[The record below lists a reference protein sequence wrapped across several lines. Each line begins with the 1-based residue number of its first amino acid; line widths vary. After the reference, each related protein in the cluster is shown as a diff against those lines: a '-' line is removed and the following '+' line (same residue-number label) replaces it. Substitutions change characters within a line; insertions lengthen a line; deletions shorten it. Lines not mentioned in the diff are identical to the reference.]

1 MRICRFS
8 SRSVARSA
16 LVFMLAAGTL
26 GVPAVGGGGPAGAA
40 EPDPTMN
47 DAVFNRPTGSA
58 TQQNAIFIQLAR
70 IIDRVPAGGEIQMS
84 WFGFGV
90 TDVTDSAST
99 PDLPGRLLNAHQRGV
114 RVKIILDHEQVSQRP
129 YQRLSPV
136 LGNDDS
142 ASSYIVHCSDQFPG
156 ADRGCIGTRRID
168 YTDSSVTAYNHNKFL
183 TASSI
188 VLNNGSTVSNV
199 VFQGSANLGWWDA
212 NEAYNNGLT
221 FSDATTYQAYRSY
234 FADLRSYRHT
244 SGGNNNYYRSTP
256 TGSTYRAYFFPR
268 RERSGQPVG
277 DPATDTIVSVLDTV
291 RSCSY
296 DDNGTRRQ
304 TDVRVN
310 MFSFN
315 RPEVARRLTALRNAG
330 CWVDVVYSEA
340 NSGVLNAL
348 GSNVQLTRCNYN
360 VGPGRDIRTHNK
372 YMLIDGAYD
381 DDIVPRVFT
390 GSHNYNVSALRQA
403 DEAMLRV
410 MGRGIHDDY
419 LSDFWHVR
427 DTCRANGGAIR

>member
-1 MRICRFS
+1 MRIGRFS
-8 SRSVARSA
+8 PRLATRSA
-16 LVFMLAAGTL
+16 LIFIVALGTL
-26 GVPAVGGGGPAGAA
+26 GTPTLTAGPASAA
-40 EPDPTMN
+40 EPDPTLN
-47 DAVFNRPTGSA
+47 DAVFNQPTGSA
-58 TQQNAIFIQLAR
+58 AEQNTIFIQLAR

-90 TDVTDSAST
+90 TDVTDSATT
-99 PDLPGRLLNAHQRGV
+99 PDLPARLLNAYQRGV
-114 RVKIILDHEQVSQRP
+114 RVKIILDHEQVTQRP
-129 YQRLSPV
+129 YQRLLPV
-136 LGNDDS
+136 LGSNDT
-142 ASSYIVHCSDQFPG
+142 AGSYIVHCADKFPSQ
-156 ADRGCIGTRRID
+156 DRGCIGTRTIN

-212 NEAYNNGLT
+212 NEAYNNAVT
-221 FSDATTYQAYRSY
+221 FSDATTYQAYRTY
-234 FADLRSYRHT
+234 FADLRSHRYSST
-244 SGGNNNYYRSTP
+244 GDNNYYWGTP
-256 TGSTYRAYFFPR
+256 TGTTYRAYFFPR
-268 RERSGQPVG
+268 RERSGTSIH
-277 DPATDTIVSVLDTV
+277 DAASDTIVSVLDSV

-296 DDNGTRRQ
+296 DDAGTTRQ

-315 RPEVARRLTALRNAG
+315 RPEIAKKLTSLRNAG

-340 NSGVLNAL
+340 NAGVLDAL
-348 GSNVQLTRCNYN
+348 GSNIQLTKCNYN
-360 VGPGRDIRTHNK
+360 VAPGRDIRTHSK

-390 GSHNYNVSALRQA
+390 GSHNYNMSALRQA
-403 DEAMLRV
+403 DETLLRI

-419 LSDFWHVR
+419 LSNFWHVR

>member
-1 MRICRFS
+1 
-8 SRSVARSA
+8 
-16 LVFMLAAGTL
+16 LAAS
-26 GVPAVGGGGPAGAA
+26 PASAV
-40 EPDPTMN
+40 EPDPTVN

-58 TQQNAIFIQLAR
+58 AEQNTIFIQLAR

-90 TDVTDSAST
+90 TDVTDSATT
-99 PDLPGRLLNAHQRGV
+99 PDLPGRLLNAYQRGV
-114 RVKIILDHEQVSQRP
+114 RVKIILDHEQVTQRP
-129 YQRLSPV
+129 YQRLLPV
-136 LGNDDS
+136 LGSNDT
-142 ASSYIVHCSDQFPG
+142 AGSYIVHCADKFPSQ
-156 ADRGCIGTRRID
+156 DRGCIGTRTIN

-188 VLNNGSTVSNV
+188 VLNNGATVSSV

-212 NEAYNNGLT
+212 NEAYNNAVT
-221 FSDATTYQAYRSY
+221 FSDATTYQAYRTY
-234 FADLRSYRHT
+234 FADLRSHRY
-244 SGGNNNYYRSTP
+244 SSAGDNNYYWGTP
-256 TGSTYRAYFFPR
+256 TGTTYRAYFFPR
-268 RERSGQPVG
+268 RERSGTSIH
-277 DPATDTIVSVLDTV
+277 DAASDTIVSVLDSV

-296 DDNGTRRQ
+296 NDAGTTRQ

-315 RPEVARRLTALRNAG
+315 RPEIAKRLTALRNAG

-340 NSGVLNAL
+340 NAGVLNAL
-348 GSNVQLTRCNYN
+348 GSNIQLTKCNYN
-360 VGPGRDIRTHNK
+360 VAPGRDIRTHSK

-390 GSHNYNVSALRQA
+390 GSHNYNMSALRQA
-403 DEAMLRV
+403 DEALLRI

-419 LSDFWHVR
+419 LSNFWHVR
-427 DTCRANGGAIR
+427 DTCRSNGGAIR

>member
-1 MRICRFS
+1 MRMRRFS
-8 SRSVARSA
+8 PRLAARSA
-16 LVFMLAAGTL
+16 LVFILAAGTL
-26 GVPAVGGGGPAGAA
+26 GAPTLGAGPASAA

-47 DAVFNRPTGSA
+47 DAVFNRPTGAA

-90 TDVTDSAST
+90 TDVTDSETT

-129 YQRLSPV
+129 YQRLLPV
-136 LGNDDS
+136 LGSNDT
-142 ASSYIVHCSDQFPG
+142 AGSYIVHCADKFPS

-183 TASSI
+183 IASSI

-221 FSDATTYQAYRSY
+221 FSDATTYQAYRQY
-234 FADLRSYRHT
+234 FADLRSYRYD
-244 SGGNNNYYRSTP
+244 SAGNNNYYWGTP
-256 TGSTYRAYFFPR
+256 TGTTYRAYFFPR

-277 DPATDTIVSVLDTV
+277 DPATDTIVSVLDSV
-291 RSCSY
+291 ASCSY
-296 DDNGTRRQ
+296 DDDGTRRQ
-304 TDVRVN
+304 TDIRVN

-315 RPEVARRLTALRNAG
+315 RPEVARKLTALRNAG

-340 NSGVLNAL
+340 NAGVLNAL

-372 YMLIDGAYD
+372 YMIIDGAYD

-419 LSDFWHVR
+419 LGDFWHVR